1 MTVKIDDPY
10 YPNSPQYSFN
20 IIVTANTAPV
30 FVSTLVSQST
40 PSGVQKTYTLPG
52 TFDAESSPVTIG
64 LTGGPNFVSLT

>member
-20 IIVTANTAPV
+20 IIVTPNTAPV

-52 TFDAESSPVTIG
+52 TFDAE
-64 LTGGPNFVSLT
+64 